1 SAAAYGNL
9 SGDTGYTS
17 NGTNLGSDTRYGL
30 VRGQMATA
38 GSIGT
43 VTATQAS
50 TDAWQ
55 RVVFTLVGAVVTQT
69 HEITLARESTTSVA
83 AVGSV
88 TEGVSTHEIVLA
100 LESTTS
106 FTIGG
111 GGYLEGPR
119 GTLFEDFSDT
129 AEYTVGG
136 SGSLSL
142 DTVHVREGLSG
153 HVKLTTATGTACSMA
168 RTLPS
173 TVDLSG
179 VNSIELWFYV
189 DAPGYGG
196 TSSYFNMTQ
205 TVRLGESSS
214 VYWQRTNHGGNMH
227 PGWNV
232 ARWDR
237 SSSANFSANGGIS
250 SWANIDYI
258 YFGFTSP
265 TTSAPNGVSI
275 TYCTLRAGAMG
286 PRAAFLMTYDDGLES
301 VYNVGRSIV
310 NGLGMHTT
318 AYVSSERVDPGDEST
333 SYMSTA
339 QWQTLASEGHYIGN
353 HTTDHYDLTTLNQTE
368 FDAAVGDCTDYIQAI
383 TGLEDHGVH
392 GAYPLGWQNST
403 VHGYMA
409 DLGGQ
414 LTWRSVGGVN
424 ADGAEAHLWP
434 LSVAS
439 QADAEQSSLATW
451 QALIDIA
458 VNTGEAVVALVHDPG
473 NAHYGTSMT
482 TQQFTDVCTY
492 AATTKEMWCP
502 NVDEWWEYA
511 IAPGVG
517 KIDAT
522 WEITLGLESTT
533 SVAAAPTEVPGTTT
547 HEITLALESATAVTA
562 AGSITHAVYEVTLS
576 LESLSSVAVEPL
588 VTQAIHEIIL
598 ALESTTAVTIGS
610 TGVLGDDSTDGGG
623 TTGLYAGNELQARRF
638 TLSES
643 CTVTS
648 MSIRARY
655 AGGTYAEGRLLIYAD
670 DGSDY
675 PGALQCYTGIHTLT
689 TSDSALSVH
698 TEDII
703 GGDATLEPGNYWLVH
718 QWKVGSDIYVAQST
732 QSGQVGIWSGA
743 TWNETPYATFPV
755 GQSPWGPDDEIH
767 ATYSTPGVVVT
778 HAIHEITLAVEST
791 SSVAIVPTEVP
802 GGTTHEVTLALE
814 STTSVSIGNVAYY
827 VGAE

>member
-1 SAAAYGNL
+1 MALPYWVAVGTPVYAGSGTISVGAPAGIAADDILILVAGSNAANALAADNGYTELYDTNYVHVYWKRTTGTEGSTSVTGATNSVAAAITAIRGCVTSGSPIGAETPSGASGSGTSITAGSFSTTADDELVLFAFGIRDNNNVSAAAYGNL

-43 VTATQAS
+43 VTATQSS

-576 LESLSSVAVEPL
+576 LESLSSVAV
-588 VTQAIHEIIL
+588 
-598 ALESTTAVTIGS
+598 
-610 TGVLGDDSTDGGG
+610 D
-623 TTGLYAGNELQARRF
+623 RK
-638 TLSES
+638 
-643 CTVTS
+643 
-648 MSIRARY
+648 
-655 AGGTYAEGRLLIYAD
+655 
-670 DGSDY
+670 
-675 PGALQCYTGIHTLT
+675 
-689 TSDSALSVH
+689 SV
-698 TEDII
+698 
-703 GGDATLEPGNYWLVH
+703 V
-718 QWKVGSDIYVAQST
+718 
-732 QSGQVGIWSGA
+732 
-743 TWNETPYATFPV
+743 
-755 GQSPWGPDDEIH
+755 
-767 ATYSTPGVVVT
+767 
-778 HAIHEITLAVEST
+778 
-791 SSVAIVPTEVP
+791 
-802 GGTTHEVTLALE
+802 
-814 STTSVSIGNVAYY
+814 
-827 VGAE
+827 